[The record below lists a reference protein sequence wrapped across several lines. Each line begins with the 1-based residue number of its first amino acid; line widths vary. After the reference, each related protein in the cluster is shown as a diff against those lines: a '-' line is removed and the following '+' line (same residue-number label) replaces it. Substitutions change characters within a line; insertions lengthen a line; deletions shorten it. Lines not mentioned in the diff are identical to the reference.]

1 MSRKSHTGKYIFVT
15 GGVVSSVGKGLVS
28 ASLAT
33 LMESR
38 GFRISIIKCDPYINV
53 DPGTLSPFQH
63 GEVYVTKDGAETDLD
78 LGHYERFTQLV
89 LNRNH
94 SLTAGQVYKT
104 VIEKER
110 KGDYLGRTVQVI
122 PHITD
127 EIKRRIR
134 FAAGKADITVVEIG
148 GTVGDIEGL
157 PFIEAIRQMR
167 IELKTE
173 NTLFAHVTFVPF
185 VPSAGELKSK
195 PTQHSVKALRE
206 VGLQPDFLICR
217 SNVSIDDSLKSK
229 IALFS
234 NLNGEDIITAKDVES
249 IYEVPLLLAKEGLDE
264 KVVRHF
270 QLKTKAPDISRWKTL
285 VSHLKKPET
294 EVTIGLIGKYVHL
307 RDSYQSLHEALIHGG
322 LANKARVH
330 IKYIDS
336 EKTLNLK
343 GLDGILVPGGFGDRG
358 IQGKL
363 EAICHAREN
372 HIPFLGICLG
382 MQAAAIEFA
391 RNVCSLK
398 KAHSREFQTAKAGQ
412 FVIDVMPGQKNISK
426 KGGSMR
432 LGSYSCDLKIHS
444 KTYKIYRKKRI
455 HERHRHRYEF
465 NSQYAAV
472 FEKHGMNIAGNHQ
485 ESGGKLAEVLEIPSH
500 PWFIGVQFHPEFQS
514 KTHSPAPSVCE
525 LYQGL
530 PQTKRK
536 EAFPFLI
543 PVVLWPPIDVS
554 IEDIV
559 EGETRKIT
567 ITNYRGEPLFENST
581 GRSDRNSGEKVR
593 EEFDGKCSLYGGV

>member
-1 MSRKSHTGKYIFVT
+1 MKSKSKKSKYIFVT

-38 GFRISIIKCDPYINV
+38 GFQISIIKCDPYINV

-63 GEVYVTKDGAETDLD
+63 GEVYVTEDGAETDLD

-94 SLTAGQVYKT
+94 SLTAGQVYKK

-134 FAAGKADITVVEIG
+134 FASGKADITVVEIG

-217 SNVSIDDSLKSK
+217 SNVSIDDSLKAK

-234 NLNGEDIITAKDVES
+234 NLSGKDIITAKDAES

-270 QLKTKAPDISRWKTL
+270 QLKSKAPDISQWKTL
-285 VSHLKKPET
+285 ISHLKKPIKET
-294 EVTIGLIGKYVHL
+294 TIGLIGKYVHL

-322 LANKARVH
+322 LANKAKVH
-330 IKYIDS
+330 IEYIDS

-363 EAICHAREN
+363 EAIRHARETSV
-372 HIPFLGICLG
+372 PFLGICLG
-382 MQAAAIEFA
+382 MQVAAIEFA
-391 RNVCSLK
+391 RNICALK
-398 KAHSREFQTAKAGQ
+398 KAHSREFQTAKASQ
-412 FVIDVMPGQKNISK
+412 FVIDVMPGQKNIRK

-432 LGSYSCDLKIHS
+432 LGSYSCDLKTNS
-444 KTYKIYRKKRI
+444 KAYKIYKKRRI

-465 NSQYAAV
+465 NSQYAAI
-472 FEKHGMNIAGNHQ
+472 FEKNGMNIAGSHQ
-485 ESGGKLAEVLEIPSH
+485 ASGETLAEVLEIPNH

-514 KTHSPAPSVCE
+514 KPTAPH
-525 LYQGL
+525 
-530 PQTKRK
+530 
-536 EAFPFLI
+536 
-543 PVVLWPPIDVS
+543 
-554 IEDIV
+554 
-559 EGETRKIT
+559 
-567 ITNYRGEPLFENST
+567 PLFVSFIKACLERKKKS
-581 GRSDRNSGEKVR
+581 SHS
-593 EEFDGKCSLYGGV
+593 